1 VTALYLQVFAVLA
14 LVAGAAVA
22 LGNEVRLWIDDT
34 HGQHDAARIGRHR
47 LAVAAA
53 QPVMREALARFN
65 RSATAALFAYADE
78 AIASEADTVWL
89 VRG

>member
-1 VTALYLQVFAVLA
+1 MIALYLQVLAVLA
-14 LVAGAAVA
+14 LVAGTSVA

-34 HGQHDAARIGRHR
+34 HEQRDAAHIGRHR
-47 LAVAAA
+47 LASAVA
-53 QPVMREALARFN
+53 QETMREFLQAHQRRVTTN
-65 RSATAALFAYADE
+65 LFAYADD